1 MPKTTTPA
9 PPSNPAAMQ
18 SAAEAAKAAALKMLE
33 TSVIDDSTAP
43 IEEGDKKP
51 AEKEKP
57 PSVPD
62 EDPDARVEEDDEP
75 APEKKPLEEPREEEK
90 PDEDEAPKKDE
101 KKGLPDPL
109 KNSFEKLAREKKD
122 LRVREERLKV
132 AEGRLGKLD
141 TIEKLAAAGDAIG
154 VVAALGLKYSTLVQ
168 QKIEKGDADEEPE
181 APAPVSN
188 DVAELR
194 QQIEELREEAR
205 QRKVKEGNN
214 VLGGAVRD
222 FVKGAADRFPN
233 IAADED
239 LHAAVVE
246 EMIRFT
252 KETGAP
258 PGETLQESI
267 QMAAEAVEE
276 REEKALQRRLKKRGL
291 TTSRASGDA
300 SPAGTKS
307 AVEPTASEVV
317 KKSKTLT
324 TSHATAPRGVGS
336 TSVDPE
342 DLRRRAVEM
351 LANLD
356 E

>member
-1 MPKTTTPA
+1 MPIATKTTTPA
-9 PPSNPAAMQ
+9 PPSNPAAIQ
-18 SAAEAAKAAALKMLE
+18 STAEAAKAAALKMLE

-51 AEKEKP
+51 VEKEKP

-62 EDPDARVEEDDEP
+62 EDPDARVDEDDES
-75 APEKKPLEEPREEEK
+75 EKKPLEEPKEEEK
-90 PDEDEAPKKDE
+90 PDEEEPKKEE
-101 KKGLPDPL
+101 KKLPDPL
-109 KNSFEKLAREKKD
+109 KNSFERLAREKKE
-122 LRVREERLKV
+122 LRAREDRVK
-132 AEGRLGKLD
+132 ASEGRLGKLD
-141 TIEKLAAAGDAIG
+141 TIEKLAASGDAIG

-168 QKIEKGDADEEPE
+168 QKIERGEADEDPE
-181 APAPVSN
+181 ADAPASN
-188 DVAELR
+188 DIAALR
-194 QQIEELREEAR
+194 EEIRELREESR
-205 QRKVKEGNN
+205 QRKVQEGNN

-222 FVKGAADRFPN
+222 FVKDAADKFPN
-233 IAADED
+233 IASDPD
-239 LHAAVVE
+239 LHKAVVE

-258 PGETLQESI
+258 PGETLTESI

-276 REEKALQRRLKKRGL
+276 REEKALQARLKKRGL
-291 TTSRASGDA
+291 TTARAAGDA
-300 SPAGTKS
+300 PPAGTKS

-342 DLRRRAVEM
+342 DLRRKAVEM
-351 LANLD
+351 LKNLD